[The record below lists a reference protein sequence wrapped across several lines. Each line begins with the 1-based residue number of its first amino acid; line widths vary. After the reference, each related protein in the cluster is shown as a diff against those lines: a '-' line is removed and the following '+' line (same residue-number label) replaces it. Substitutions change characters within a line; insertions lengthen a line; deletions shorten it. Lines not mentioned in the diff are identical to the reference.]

1 MPTPETLR
9 LGTRTSRLARWQ
21 AEHVAAAL
29 EAAWPGLAVELVPF
43 VTQGDRTLDQPLPE
57 IGGKGLFTA
66 ELEADLLDG
75 RIDLAVHSLKD
86 LPTDDPDGLALGAIT
101 AREDPRDA
109 WVCPAGDA
117 LADVPEGAVVGTS
130 SLRRASQ
137 LLRQRPDLQIRSIRG
152 NVETRIRKAEGD
164 AYHATVL
171 ACAGLSRLGL
181 LGVAQTVLDVD
192 TMLPAPG
199 QAALAVQVRSDDDD
213 VRRLVAALD
222 HAETRQAV
230 EAERHFLAALGGGCS
245 APIAALGTVDGDH
258 LHLRGRI
265 CSLDGA
271 QTVEVEATQAA
282 GPGAARAIGHAAAQA
297 AFEDGA
303 RALLS

>member
-29 EAAWPGLAVELVPF
+29 EAAWPGLGVELVPF

-57 IGGKGLFTA
+57 IGGKGLFTY
-66 ELEADLLDG
+66 ELETALLGG

-86 LPTDDPDGLALGAIT
+86 LPTDDPDGLTLGAIT

-117 LADVPEGAVVGTS
+117 LADVPRGAVVGTS

-152 NVETRIRKAEGD
+152 NVETRIRKAQGD
-164 AYHATVL
+164 GYHATVL
-171 ACAGLSRLGL
+171 ACAGLARLQIL
-181 LGVAQTVLDVD
+181 DVAERVLDFD

-199 QAALAVQVRSDDDD
+199 QAALAVQTRADDDG
-213 VRRLVAALD
+213 VRRLVGALD
-222 HAETRQAV
+222 HAETRQEV

-245 APIAALGTVDGDH
+245 APIAALGTVRDGR
-258 LHLRGRI
+258 LRLRGRV

-271 QTVEVEATQAA
+271 RTVEVAHEAEA
-282 GPGAARAIGHAAAQA
+282 GAEAARAVGQAAAREALGAGA
-297 AFEDGA
+297 A
-303 RALLS
+303 ALL